1 MSEKN
6 YYRSTIEGEK
16 STQWICGCFETKDGF
31 FKFCDKHKDTAG
43 PALNTVIKLLS
54 TVSIVFV
61 SVFVAIIAL

>member
-31 FKFCDKHKDTAG
+31 FKFCDKHKETLHKA
-43 PALNTVIKLLS
+43 V
-54 TVSIVFV
+54 
-61 SVFVAIIAL
+61 VAQIDELDMTRRVN